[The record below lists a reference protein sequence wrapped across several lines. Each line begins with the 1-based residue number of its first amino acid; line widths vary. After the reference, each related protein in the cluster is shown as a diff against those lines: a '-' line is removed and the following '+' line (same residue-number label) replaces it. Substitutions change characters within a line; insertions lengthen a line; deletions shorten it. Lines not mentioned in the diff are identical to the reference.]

1 MSELRSSIPSVFR
14 IPWLIDLVVKLLQET
29 VQPGLRH
36 LHGPGLI
43 GYVAHFDQNHH
54 QLHAQH

>member
-1 MSELRSSIPSVFR
+1 MSSAFSV
-14 IPWLIDLVVKLLQET
+14 LIDLVVKLLQET

-54 QLHAQH
+54 QLHAQHLKTTS